1 MNKSDKKDFRNT
13 KETYVKIYLSDIIKG
28 IRKFWW
34 LCVVVAIVTAG
45 LKVGMTVYSYKP
57 TYKASAT
64 VTVSTQNSSTDLGGI
79 SVYSFYYDTSTASQ
93 LSSTFPY
100 ILSSNLL
107 QDAVCED
114 LDLEYMPVSLSA
126 SVVESSNMFTITA
139 TGSDPQLTYD
149 VLLSSVENYPS
160 VAKYVVG
167 NIKFEIITPP
177 VVPSSPSNA
186 IDYTTEIMVGVILG
200 IAAGFVVIFIYVIQR
215 KTIKTKKDIR
225 QELNLETV
233 AVIPEIQTKKRKTTN
248 SNKLTVLSQ
257 NVNSTFAESFRVMRN
272 VFLSSLED
280 EEKVVMV
287 TSSVPGEGKT
297 TVITN
302 LALSLAENGK
312 KVLLVDAD
320 VRNPS
325 ILELL
330 NVKEE
335 DTDFEVVSELYKK
348 AILDEYNIHF
358 MVPLSTKDEKLFSRK
373 LKQIFESM
381 RKEYDYILVDT
392 PPAGLISDAMYISQ
406 ACDAVLYVI
415 SQDVVKVSRI
425 RGNIDNLMSTDV
437 RILGCVLNG
446 AVSGLSGYGYGYGG
460 YGYGG
465 YGYGGYGYGYGK
477 KKVRINKITQR

>member
-13 KETYVKIYLSDIIKG
+13 KETYVKIYLSDIVKG
-28 IRKFWW
+28 IKKFWW
-34 LCVVVAIVTAG
+34 LCIVVAIITASV
-45 LKVGMTVYSYKP
+45 KVAMTVHKHTP
-57 TYKASAT
+57 VYKASAT
-64 VTVSTQNSSTDLGGI
+64 VTVSTQNSSTDLGGL

-100 ILSSNLL
+100 ILASNLL

-114 LDLEYMPVSLSA
+114 LDIEYMPVSLSA
-126 SVVESSNMFTITA
+126 TVVESSNMFTITA

-167 NIKFEIITPP
+167 NIRFEIITPP
-177 VVPSSPSNA
+177 VVPTAPSNP

-200 IAAGFVVIFIYVIQR
+200 LAVGFVIIFIYVIQR

-225 QELNLETV
+225 QELNLETI
-233 AVIPEIQTKKRKTTN
+233 AVIPEIIRKKRTVAT
-248 SNKLTVLSQ
+248 SQKLTIKSQ
-257 NVNSTFAESFRVMRN
+257 NINSTFSESFRVMRN
-272 VFLSSLED
+272 VFLASLEND
-280 EEKVVMV
+280 EKIIMV

-297 TVITN
+297 TVVTN
-302 LALSLAENGK
+302 LALSLSENGK

-325 ILELL
+325 VLELL
-330 NVKEE
+330 NVNEE
-335 DTDFEVVSELYKK
+335 NIDFEVEPELYKK
-348 AILDEYNIHF
+348 TFIDEYNIHF

-373 LKQIFESM
+373 LNQIFESM
-381 RKEYDYILVDT
+381 KNDYDYIIVDT
-392 PPAGLISDAMYISQ
+392 PPTGLISDAMYISQ
-406 ACDAVLYVI
+406 ACDAVLYVVY
-415 SQDVVKVSRI
+415 QDVVKVSRI
-425 RGNIDNLMSTDV
+425 RSNIDNLMATDV

-446 AVSGLSGYGYGYGG
+446 AANGFGSYG

-465 YGYGGYGYGYGK
+465 YGYGGYGYGYGGYGYGK
-477 KKVRINKITQR
+477 KKRKKQ

>member
-1 MNKSDKKDFRNT
+1 MNKSDQKDFRNT
-13 KETYVKIYLSDIIKG
+13 KETYVKIYLSDIVKG
-28 IRKFWW
+28 IKKFWW
-34 LCVVVAIVTAG
+34 LCIVVAIITASA
-45 LKVGMTVYSYKP
+45 KVAMTVYKHTP
-57 TYKASAT
+57 VYKASAT
-64 VTVSTQNSSTDLGGI
+64 VTVSTQNASSDLGGI

-114 LDLEYMPVSLSA
+114 LDIDYMPVSLSA
-126 SVVESSNMFTITA
+126 TVVESSNMFTITA

-167 NIKFEIITPP
+167 NIRFEIITPP
-177 VVPSSPSNA
+177 VVPTAPSNP
-186 IDYTTEIMVGVILG
+186 IDYTTEIMVGVVLG
-200 IAAGFVVIFIYVIQR
+200 LAAGFIIIFIYVIQR

-225 QELNLETV
+225 QELNLETI
-233 AVIPEIQTKKRKTTN
+233 AVIPEITQKKRTTATTQ
-248 SNKLTVLSQ
+248 KLTIASQ
-257 NVNSTFAESFRVMRN
+257 NISSTFSESFRVMRN
-272 VFLSSLED
+272 VFLASLED
-280 EEKVVMV
+280 GEKIVMA

-302 LALSLAENGK
+302 LALSLSENGK

-325 ILELL
+325 VLELL
-330 NVKEE
+330 DINEE
-335 DTDFEVVSELYKK
+335 NIDFEVEPELYKK
-348 AILDEYNIHF
+348 AFVDKYNIHF
-358 MVPLSTKDEKLFSRK
+358 MVPLSTKDEKFFSRK
-373 LKQIFESM
+373 LKQIFETM
-381 RKEYDYILVDT
+381 KDEYDYILVDT
-392 PPAGLISDAMYISQ
+392 PPTGLISDAMYISQ
-406 ACDAVLYVI
+406 ACDAVVYVV

-425 RGNIDNLMSTDV
+425 RSNIDNLMSTDV

-446 AVSGLSGYGYGYGG
+446 ATNGFGSYGYGYGG

-477 KKVRINKITQR
+477 KKRKKR

>member
-13 KETYVKIYLSDIIKG
+13 REAYVKIYLSDILKG
-28 IRKFWW
+28 VRKFWW
-34 LCVVVAIVTAG
+34 LCVIVAVAVAG
-45 LKVGMTVYSYKP
+45 LKVAIAVHEYNP
-57 TYKASAT
+57 VYKASAT
-64 VTVSTQNSSTDLGGI
+64 VTVSTQNASSDLGGI

-100 ILSSNLL
+100 ILASNLL

-167 NIKFEIITPP
+167 NIKFEIITAPI
-177 VVPSSPSNA
+177 VPTNPSNE
-186 IDYTTEIMVGVILG
+186 IDYAAEIMVGVVLG
-200 IAAGFVVIFIYVIQR
+200 LVAGFVVIFIYVIQR

-225 QELNLETV
+225 QELNLETI
-233 AVIPEIQTKKRKTTN
+233 AVIPEISQKKRSTAY
-248 SNKLTVLSQ
+248 SSKLTILS
-257 NVNSTFAESFRVMRN
+257 NNISTAFAESFRVMRN
-272 VFLSSLED
+272 VFLSSLE
-280 EEKVVMV
+280 EEDKVVMV

-302 LALSLAENGK
+302 LALTLAESGK

-325 ILELL
+325 VLDLL
-330 NVKEE
+330 GVNEE
-335 DTDFEVVSELYKK
+335 HLNYQVEPELYKK
-348 AILDEYNIHF
+348 AVIDECNVDF
-358 MVPLSTKDEKLFSRK
+358 MIPLSTDNEKLFTRN
-373 LKQIFESM
+373 LKQIFDSM
-381 RKEYDYILVDT
+381 RSEYDYILVDT
-392 PPAGLISDAMYISQ
+392 PPAGLISDAMYVSQ
-406 ACDAVLYVI
+406 ACDSVLYVI

-425 RGNIDNLMSTDV
+425 KSNLDNLMSTDV
-437 RILGCVLNG
+437 KIIGCVLNG
-446 AVSGLSGYGYGYGG
+446 AVSGISGYGYGG

-465 YGYGGYGYGYGK
+465 YGYGK
-477 KKVRINKITQR
+477 KKRKNN

>member
-34 LCVVVAIVTAG
+34 LCVIVAIVTAG
-45 LKVGMTVYSYKP
+45 LKVAMTVYEYKP
-57 TYKASAT
+57 VYKASAT
-64 VTVSTQNSSTDLGGI
+64 VTVSTQNASTDLGGI
-79 SVYSFYYDTSTASQ
+79 SVYSFYYDTTTASQ

-100 ILSSNLL
+100 ILASNLL

-126 SVVESSNMFTITA
+126 SVVDSSNMFTITA

-167 NIKFEIITPP
+167 NIRFEMITAPI
-177 VVPSSPSNA
+177 VPTNPSNA
-186 IDYTTEIMVGVILG
+186 IDYTTEIMVGVVLG
-200 IAAGFVVIFIYVIQR
+200 LIVGFVIIFIYVIQR

-233 AVIPEIQTKKRKTTN
+233 AVIPEISQKKRSTTYA
-248 SNKLTVLSQ
+248 NKLTILSQ
-257 NVNSTFAESFRVMRN
+257 NINSTFAEAFRVMRN
-272 VFLSSLED
+272 VFLSSLQD
-280 EEKVVMV
+280 DEKVVMV

-302 LALSLAENGK
+302 LALALAESGK
-312 KVLLVDAD
+312 KILLVDAD

-325 ILELL
+325 VLDLL
-330 NVKEE
+330 SVKE
-335 DTDFEVVSELYKK
+335 DFLDFQVEPELYKK
-348 AILDEYNIHF
+348 AVLDECNIHF
-358 MVPLSTKDEKLFSRK
+358 MVPLSTNNEKLFTRN
-373 LKQIFESM
+373 LKQIFDSM
-381 RKEYDYILVDT
+381 KGEYDYILVDT
-392 PPAGLISDAMYISQ
+392 PPAGLISDAMYVSQ

-425 RGNIDNLMSTDV
+425 RSNIDNLMSTDV
-437 RILGCVLNG
+437 KIIGCVLNG
-446 AVSGLSGYGYGYGG
+446 AVSGFSGYGYGYGG

-477 KKVRINKITQR
+477 KKRKK